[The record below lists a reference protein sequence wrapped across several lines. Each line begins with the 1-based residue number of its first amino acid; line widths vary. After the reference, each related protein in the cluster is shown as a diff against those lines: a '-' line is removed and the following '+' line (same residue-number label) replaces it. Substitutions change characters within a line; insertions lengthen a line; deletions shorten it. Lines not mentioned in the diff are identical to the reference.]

1 MDQSN
6 KLNLTAPV
14 YRYFEFVSIN
24 DKNSC
29 IYLNVLF
36 VKKVIKNRKINKAY
50 HVKFPNTC
58 LKRHH
63 LNEYSEIKN

>member
-36 VKKVIKNRKINKAY
+36 RKKSNKKA
-50 HVKFPNTC
+50 KSNQ
-58 LKRHH
+58 
-63 LNEYSEIKN
+63 